1 MDQNTLKTIA
11 DSLYEAKRTRVP
23 IPTIS
28 EANPGITVKEAYEI
42 QLLNIEREK
51 KEGARVIGK
60 KIGLTSRGMQKMLG
74 ISEPDYGVLLD
85 TMMADQDVPIRLDRL
100 MQPKIEAEVAFILRE
115 ELKGPGVTMSR
126 VLQAA
131 EGVMPAFEIVDSR
144 IANWKIKLPDTVADN
159 ASSAMLVLGS
169 FMTPLPGLDLRT
181 IGMVFERNGQVL
193 NTGAGAEVLG
203 HPAAAV
209 AWLANKLAEYGQ
221 SLCPGD
227 IILSGALT
235 AASVIAAGDV
245 FSASFSTIGSVK
257 ALFA

>member
-1 MDQNTLKTIA
+1 
-11 DSLYEAKRTRVP
+11 
-23 IPTIS
+23 
-28 EANPGITVKEAYEI
+28 
-42 QLLNIEREK
+42 
-51 KEGARVIGK
+51 
-60 KIGLTSRGMQKMLG
+60 
-74 ISEPDYGVLLD
+74 
-85 TMMADQDVPIRLDRL
+85 
-100 MQPKIEAEVAFILRE
+100 
-115 ELKGPGVTMSR
+115 
-126 VLQAA
+126 
-131 EGVMPAFEIVDSR
+131 MPAFEIVDSR

-245 FSASFSTIGSVK
+245 FNASFSTIGSVK

>member
-1 MDQNTLKTIA
+1 
-11 DSLYEAKRTRVP
+11 
-23 IPTIS
+23 
-28 EANPGITVKEAYEI
+28 
-42 QLLNIEREK
+42 
-51 KEGARVIGK
+51 
-60 KIGLTSRGMQKMLG
+60 MQKMLG

-245 FSASFSTIGSVK
+245 FNASFSTIGSVK